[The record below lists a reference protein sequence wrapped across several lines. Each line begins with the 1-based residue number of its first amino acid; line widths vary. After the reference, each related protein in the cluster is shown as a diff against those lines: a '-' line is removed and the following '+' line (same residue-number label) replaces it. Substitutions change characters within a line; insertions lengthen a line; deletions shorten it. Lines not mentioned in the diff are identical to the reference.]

1 MMELYQHRLVL
12 RDVSPLVWRRL
23 LIVSET
29 SLALLHEV
37 LVLVFAWCGEHLH
50 IFQIYGRGYGVSQ

>member
-1 MMELYQHRLVL
+1 LVL